1 MKELTGYE
9 LTVISGGGERGLAK
23 VANGLS
29 SGMECGLVAAEYS
42 WFNPWV
48 TGAAIGGCFLY
59 GVVTG

>member
-9 LTVISGGGERGLAK
+9 LTVISGGGE